1 MSPPRG
7 QHFVANRWRRI
18 DIDLSFDIL
27 PPILEGVVDSK
38 LSVFTQLCLASSRVQ
53 RSPLFN
59 SRKLLID
66 RLIRELKSLSTVQLN
81 QRIFAVCNT
90 QRTVWKTSSCS
101 TRRVEPCAQWLIRL
115 CSVLAS

>member
-1 MSPPRG
+1 M
-7 QHFVANRWRRI
+7 
-18 DIDLSFDIL
+18 SFDIL
-27 PPILEGVVDSK
+27 PPILEGVTGSR

-53 RSPLFN
+53 RSHCSTLE
-59 SRKLLID
+59 KLLID

-101 TRRVEPCAQWLIRL
+101 TRRVEPRAQWLIRL